1 MRLIKRKDGID
12 RCDITMAWYKV
23 TKIFKGLLFLMID
36 TVNKAEEL
44 MKKERR
50 WINISIEDGQ
60 FDFSGRT
67 LLLFLDENFQ
77 EGGEL

>member
-1 MRLIKRKDGID
+1 
-12 RCDITMAWYKV
+12 
-23 TKIFKGLLFLMID
+23 MID

-44 MKKERR
+44 MKKKKKRR
-50 WINISIEDGQ
+50 WINISIEDGR

-67 LLLFLDENFQ
+67 LLPLLDENFQ